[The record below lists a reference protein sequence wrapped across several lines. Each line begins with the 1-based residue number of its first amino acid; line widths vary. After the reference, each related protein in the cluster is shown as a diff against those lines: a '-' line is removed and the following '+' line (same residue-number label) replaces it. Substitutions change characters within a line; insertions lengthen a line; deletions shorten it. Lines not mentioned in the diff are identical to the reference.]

1 MRGNRRTNAG
11 NRKLIRHLSRPI
23 YRTMYPVIV
32 YPVPCWCAY
41 VEGDITHMSGVA
53 IASVYAAAHVS
64 ALANMAQHRGA
75 LVAAWMHDAV
85 CGDYYAGPCFT
96 IALHKVLA
104 VDPHRVDAA
113 FEAFEAFEAFATIL
127 TKAIAIG
134 LGLMVGAL
142 A

>member
-1 MRGNRRTNAG
+1 
-11 NRKLIRHLSRPI
+11 
-23 YRTMYPVIV
+23 MYPVIV

-104 VDPHRVDAA
+104 VDPHSVDAA
-113 FEAFEAFEAFATIL
+113 FEAFEAFEAFDRQVIQEAAYRDAL
-127 TKAIAIG
+127 LADDVAR
-134 LGLMVGAL
+134 GAL
-142 A
+142 HAGLRAMGYTISVRV